1 MKKEAALHEIRRML
15 RNGRFLP
22 NTKLPPERQLA
33 AELGI
38 SRTYLRYAL
47 DELEAEGKI
56 WRHVGQGT
64 FVGSRPVR
72 SSTDITILETVASPS
87 DVMEVRL
94 LIEPEAARLAALRA
108 TSGDIEYLERC
119 LRKAEE
125 AADFTSYARWDA
137 ALHRGITEA
146 AANKLLFLLF
156 DAVNTVRNQKS
167 WVQLWSSAMNV
178 SRQRKYDDHHRR
190 IVRAIAARDSL
201 KAQDEMR
208 KHLEAVQKNL
218 VYQDR

>member
-1 MKKEAALHEIRRML
+1 MKKEAAVQEIRRML
-15 RNGRFLP
+15 RSGRFLP

-38 SRTYLRYAL
+38 SRTYLRHAL

-64 FVGSRPVR
+64 FVGRRPVR
-72 SSTDITILETVASPS
+72 NSTEIAILETIASPS
-87 DVMEVRL
+87 DVMEVRR

-108 TSGDIEYLERC
+108 TSNDIEYLERC

-125 AADFTSYARWDA
+125 APDFATYARWDA

-167 WVQLWSSAMNV
+167 WTQLWSSAMNTT
-178 SRQRKYDDHHRR
+178 RQRKYDDHHRR
-190 IVRAIAARDSL
+190 IIRAIAARDSI
-201 KAQDEMR
+201 KAQNEMH
-208 KHLEAVQKNL
+208 KHLESVQKNL
-218 VYQDR
+218 LS